1 MNWKNYIK
9 NYDLIKYVMPTE
21 DLEDFNIIK
30 KNYENLEEY
39 DFEEITDKY
48 FLDKSIISLIFKN
61 KKDIRV
67 LSRITI
73 KDKVILKNKTFSD
86 INLKNDD
93 EFEFL
98 VNQLKTVYEDYWK
111 QS

>member
-1 MNWKNYIK
+1 MI
-9 NYDLIKYVMPTE
+9 LT
-21 DLEDFNIIK
+21 
-30 KNYENLEEY
+30 
-39 DFEEITDKY
+39 EITDKY

-111 QS
+111 ES